1 MFWVCAADDSRSFT
15 IFSCHFH
22 DILSSQASLN
32 NEENKKNRR
41 FWRKLNRVTIVE
53 NMSRFGTHDVVHSTL
68 VKTCHD
74 GYFVTR
80 F

>member
-1 MFWVCAADDSRSFT
+1 V
-15 IFSCHFH
+15 
-22 DILSSQASLN
+22 
-32 NEENKKNRR
+32 
-41 FWRKLNRVTIVE
+41 
-53 NMSRFGTHDVVHSTL
+53 SRFGAQDEVHSTL